1 MDITADPDDGLRL
14 LSSDEQL
21 AIEQGTSTL
30 DTKSED
36 EGGNNLKKRYL
47 SCKEVAD
54 ELLEHYSVR
63 AIHRFEDA
71 WNAAALSAYK
81 HRDMLL
87 QIKDKDDIRQQ
98 LLQCVHTADK
108 LIRQA
113 CKACGV
119 KEDDIAEQ
127 LHHIKWPQIDA
138 SADLVTFDATL
149 AVVTWLAKHTE
160 FKMKKKDA
168 KRKEPRHNN
177 CPAFYHTEDNGN
189 RTIRYLTQSECL
201 STMADPHKNPGVLEI
216 PPEDAAQVFTTRKG
230 YTTCISHKK
239 NPLGYVNN
247 FQLSDKVALNCGCSI
262 SSGLLELWL
271 EKTAAAAGVPIVEAG
286 VFELCGL
293 QAEELFTSKEDRLI
307 RTVEWGLL
315 KLTNMFGL
323 RPGEEEL
330 EGTWAMFEK
339 ALRVIRSE

>member
-1 MDITADPDDGLRL
+1 MPKMVDLAIAKERRIITQGSSEPPEGRPNERHLSIDTSKDNAEGSDDNGYQDDLTGAAPTHLQVSHASAEEPLVVLPRMDITADPDDGLRL

-47 SCKEVAD
+47 SCK
-54 ELLEHYSVR
+54 
-63 AIHRFEDA
+63 
-71 WNAAALSAYK
+71 
-81 HRDMLL
+81 
-87 QIKDKDDIRQQ
+87 
-98 LLQCVHTADK
+98 DK

-138 SADLVTFDATL
+138 SADLVTFDAAL

-216 PPEDAAQVFTTRKG
+216 PPEDAAQVFTTRVR
-230 YTTCISHKK
+230 TK

-271 EKTAAAAGVPIVEAG
+271 EKTAAAAGVPVRGDTDIV
-286 VFELCGL
+286 FTPFHGL
-293 QAEELFTSKEDRLI
+293 PNAFRL
-307 RTVEWGLL
+307 
-315 KLTNMFGL
+315 L
-323 RPGEEEL
+323 RL
-330 EGTWAMFEK
+330 VYLSCADCN
-339 ALRVIRSE
+339 LRSYSHRRKTD